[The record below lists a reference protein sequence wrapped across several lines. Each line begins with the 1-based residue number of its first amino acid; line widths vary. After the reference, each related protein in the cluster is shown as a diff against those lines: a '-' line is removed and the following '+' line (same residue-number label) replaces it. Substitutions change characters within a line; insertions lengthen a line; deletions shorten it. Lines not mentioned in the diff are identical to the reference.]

1 VGLID
6 DALGGS
12 AHALARLATLVE
24 ANNERSIEILTRI
37 YPKTGNARTIGI
49 TGPPG
54 AGKSTLVNLLV
65 VAFRQ
70 REQRVG
76 VIAVDPSSPI
86 SGGAA
91 LGDRIRMLDRFDDAG
106 VFIRSMAS
114 RGKLGGLSVTTP
126 GVMHLLDA
134 AGFDIVLVETVGIGQ
149 EEIDVSRYVDTT
161 VLVQVPG
168 LGDSIQ
174 AMKAGI
180 LEVADVY
187 VVNKADL
194 ADASNTAKE
203 IRAMLSLG
211 LRLRDSSDWNAPVI
225 KVSARDGTGIGD
237 LVTAIEEHSQLLRAT
252 DEGTRRR
259 KSAARQEIQD
269 QVDAIVRS
277 RVSSR
282 HGASEQLIDEVAD
295 RSRSP
300 YDAARCV
307 LSNLSN
313 DHDPA

>member
-1 VGLID
+1 MGLID

-37 YPKTGNARTIGI
+37 YPKTGTARTIGI

-65 VAFRQ
+65 AAFRQ
-70 REQRVG
+70 RGQRVG
-76 VIAVDPSSPI
+76 VIAVDPTSPI

-91 LGDRIRMLDRFDDAG
+91 LGDRIRMLDRFDDTG
-106 VFIRSMAS
+106 VFVRSMAS

-126 GVMHLLDA
+126 SMMHLLDA